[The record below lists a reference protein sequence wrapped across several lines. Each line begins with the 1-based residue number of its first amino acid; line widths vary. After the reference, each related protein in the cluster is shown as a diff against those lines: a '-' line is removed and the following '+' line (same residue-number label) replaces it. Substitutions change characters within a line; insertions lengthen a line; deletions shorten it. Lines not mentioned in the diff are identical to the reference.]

1 MNLKNITKA
10 LLYTIY
16 DIRLLRRLQAG
27 PFPKHLGVI
36 LDGNRRYA
44 KSIGLSAGEGHKLGA
59 KKVRSLL
66 TWCGEF
72 KIPVVTLWVFST
84 QNFSR
89 DPEEVK
95 TLMQLFI
102 DQANSMKTDGE
113 FIKND
118 IRVRVLGRRD
128 DLPTDVQEALTDLET
143 TTANRKGML
152 VQLALGYGGREEIV
166 DAVKSYLSNWFNR
179 SDMSQRTSAQQFQA
193 AADALTEAELTK
205 YMYNSEVVD
214 PDFIIRTSGEVRLS
228 GFLLWQAAFSEY
240 YFLDVNW
247 PGFRRVDF
255 LRALR
260 SFQLRQRRFGK

>member
-1 MNLKNITKA
+1 MTLKKIVKA
-10 LLYTIY
+10 FLYTVY
-16 DIRLLRRLQAG
+16 DLRLLRRLQDG

-72 KIPVVTLWVFST
+72 KIPIVTLWAFST
-84 QNFSR
+84 QNKSR
-89 DPEEVK
+89 APEEVEA
-95 TLMQLFI
+95 LMKLFTE
-102 DQANSMKTDGE
+102 QAKSMLHDEE
-113 FIKND
+113 FERND
-118 IRVRVLGRRD
+118 IRVKVLGRRD
-128 DLPTDVQEALTDLET
+128 DLPDYLQSALRELES

-166 DAVKSYLSNWFNR
+166 DAMKNYLLE
-179 SDMSQRTSAQQFQA
+179 
-193 AADALTEAELTK
+193 ADAGGISLQTAASELNEQAISDHL
-205 YMYNSEVVD
+205 YNGDVPD

-228 GFLLWQAAFSEY
+228 GFLLWQAAYSEY

-260 SFQLRQRRFGK
+260 SFQTRQRRFGK

>member
-1 MNLKNITKA
+1 MKIKA
-10 LLYTIY
+10 FIKAFLYSLY
-16 DIRLLRRLQAG
+16 DIRLHRRLQTG

-44 KSIGLSAGEGHKLGA
+44 KAIGLSASDGHKLGA
-59 KKVRSLL
+59 KKVRELL

-95 TLMQLFI
+95 GLMQIFI
-102 DQANSMKTDGE
+102 DQANAMKTDEE

-128 DLPTDVQEALTDLET
+128 DLPDDVKRALDDLEQT
-143 TTANRKGML
+143 TKDRKGML
-152 VQLALGYGGREEIV
+152 VQLALAYGGREEIV
-166 DAVKSYLSNWFNR
+166 DACKNYILESNKQGLS
-179 SDMSQRTSAQQFQA
+179 MSA
-193 AADALTEAELTK
+193 AAESISEDSLHK
-205 YMYNSEVVD
+205 HMYGGDVSD

-228 GFLLWQAAFSEY
+228 GFLLWQSAFSEY

-260 SFQLRQRRFGK
+260 SFQLRQRRFGR

>member
-1 MNLKNITKA
+1 MKFKNVIKA
-10 LLYTIY
+10 LLYTLY
-16 DIRLLRRLQAG
+16 DLRLLRRLQSG

-36 LDGNRRYA
+36 LDGNRRHA
-44 KSIGLSAGEGHKLGA
+44 KSIGLPASEGHKLGA
-59 KKVRSLL
+59 QKVRSLL
-66 TWCGEF
+66 KWCGEF

-102 DQANSMKTDGE
+102 DQANAMKTDEE

-128 DLPTDVQEALTDLET
+128 DLPDDVKTALKDLED
-143 TTANRKGML
+143 TTAHRKGML
-152 VQLALGYGGREEIV
+152 VQLALAYGGREEIV
-166 DAVKSYLSNWFNR
+166 DACKNYILESDKKGLS
-179 SDMSQRTSAQQFQA
+179 MSA
-193 AADALTEAELTK
+193 AAESI
-205 YMYNSEVVD
+205 SEDSLQKHIYGGDVSD

-228 GFLLWQAAFSEY
+228 GFLLWQSAFSEY